1 MTAPTVRPTVN
12 HSSVEARHA
21 SPLRCAGK
29 PFAVGLYR
37 NHHRSQADFLA
48 SELLT
53 SAIDST
59 VDRHFIKNNYLPLL
73 QTSLLSCLRRAL
85 APNAIDRFITGFCQ
99 FHQPT
104 KIQPR
109 PPYRLK
115 IDRIYVLLLSL
126 KKTWGILDLY
136 CGSPADWVAKARA
149 TNTGGYQRGRL
160 LLLRNQP
167 INKSMNTNQ
176 EVLCNF

>member
-1 MTAPTVRPTVN
+1 MF
-12 HSSVEARHA
+12 SVITSNAVLGV
-21 SPLRCAGK
+21 SLKPGSLGK
-29 PFAVGLYR
+29 
-37 NHHRSQADFLA
+37 LA
-48 SELLT
+48 HFDPCEVTHGWKLLT

-59 VDRHFIKNNYLPLL
+59 VDRPSIKNNYLFLL
-73 QTSLLSCLRRAL
+73 QTSLLSCLRRGL
-85 APNAIDRFITGFCQ
+85 APSAIDRFITGFCQ
-99 FHQPT
+99 PRQPNQV
-104 KIQPR
+104 QPR
-109 PPYRLK
+109 QPYRLK

-136 CGSPADWVAKARA
+136 CASPVDWVAKARVSS
-149 TNTGGYQRGRL
+149 TGGYQRGRL